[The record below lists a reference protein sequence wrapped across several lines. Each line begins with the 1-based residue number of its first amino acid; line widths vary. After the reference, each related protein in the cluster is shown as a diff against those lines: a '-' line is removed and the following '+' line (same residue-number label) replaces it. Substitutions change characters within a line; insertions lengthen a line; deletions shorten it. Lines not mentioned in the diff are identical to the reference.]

1 VDGLGEISPA
11 HLRGTLGSA
20 FLLTAVTGMLLAQVL
35 GLPPLLGSDDRWR
48 LVLLAVLP
56 PAALQILLLRHS
68 LLESP
73 RWLLL
78 RGRDEAARTTLAR
91 LRGCR
96 GGEVET
102 AELHQELASM
112 LPSPQGRPGGRRP
125 ASWPGG
131 GSSARL
137 LIDPSARRP
146 LVLCVGLMAVQQ
158 FSGINNVFNYSST
171 FLAQR
176 GLSQQE
182 CELVAL
188 LMNSVNV
195 FVVLLSTALMDRLG
209 RKPLLAASLGGM
221 AAASLLLTA
230 ALLLGSVP
238 LVVVAMV
245 LFVLTFGVGLGPVV
259 WLLPAELFP
268 TQLRASAIATTTVVN
283 WLANYVVGQLFL
295 PLASWLGPL
304 SFLPFAAVLAAG
316 LLLAFSL
323 PETRGRT
330 LEEIEA
336 YFAPRL
342 KRGHSIT
349 APLMP
354 AAAWRGA

>member
-1 VDGLGEISPA
+1 
-11 HLRGTLGSA
+11 
-20 FLLTAVTGMLLAQVL
+20 M
-35 GLPPLLGSDDRWR
+35 
-48 LVLLAVLP
+48 
-56 PAALQILLLRHS
+56 
-68 LLESP
+68 
-73 RWLLL
+73 
-78 RGRDEAARTTLAR
+78 
-91 LRGCR
+91 
-96 GGEVET
+96 
-102 AELHQELASM
+102 
-112 LPSPQGRPGGRRP
+112 
-125 ASWPGG
+125 
-131 GSSARL
+131 
-137 LIDPSARRP
+137 
-146 LVLCVGLMAVQQ
+146 
-158 FSGINNVFNYSST
+158 
-171 FLAQR
+171 
-176 GLSQQE
+176 
-182 CELVAL
+182 
-188 LMNSVNV
+188 
-195 FVVLLSTALMDRLG
+195 
-209 RKPLLAASLGGM
+209 
-221 AAASLLLTA
+221 
-230 ALLLGSVP
+230 P

-354 AAAWRGA
+354 AAAWLGA

>member
-1 VDGLGEISPA
+1 
-11 HLRGTLGSA
+11 
-20 FLLTAVTGMLLAQVL
+20 M
-35 GLPPLLGSDDRWR
+35 
-48 LVLLAVLP
+48 
-56 PAALQILLLRHS
+56 
-68 LLESP
+68 
-73 RWLLL
+73 
-78 RGRDEAARTTLAR
+78 
-91 LRGCR
+91 
-96 GGEVET
+96 
-102 AELHQELASM
+102 
-112 LPSPQGRPGGRRP
+112 
-125 ASWPGG
+125 
-131 GSSARL
+131 
-137 LIDPSARRP
+137 
-146 LVLCVGLMAVQQ
+146 
-158 FSGINNVFNYSST
+158 
-171 FLAQR
+171 
-176 GLSQQE
+176 
-182 CELVAL
+182 
-188 LMNSVNV
+188 
-195 FVVLLSTALMDRLG
+195 
-209 RKPLLAASLGGM
+209 
-221 AAASLLLTA
+221 
-230 ALLLGSVP
+230 P

-330 LEEIEA
+330 LEGIEA

>member
-1 VDGLGEISPA
+1 
-11 HLRGTLGSA
+11 
-20 FLLTAVTGMLLAQVL
+20 M
-35 GLPPLLGSDDRWR
+35 
-48 LVLLAVLP
+48 
-56 PAALQILLLRHS
+56 
-68 LLESP
+68 
-73 RWLLL
+73 
-78 RGRDEAARTTLAR
+78 
-91 LRGCR
+91 
-96 GGEVET
+96 
-102 AELHQELASM
+102 
-112 LPSPQGRPGGRRP
+112 
-125 ASWPGG
+125 
-131 GSSARL
+131 
-137 LIDPSARRP
+137 
-146 LVLCVGLMAVQQ
+146 
-158 FSGINNVFNYSST
+158 VF
-171 FLAQR
+171 
-176 GLSQQE
+176 
-182 CELVAL
+182 
-188 LMNSVNV
+188 
-195 FVVLLSTALMDRLG
+195 
-209 RKPLLAASLGGM
+209 
-221 AAASLLLTA
+221 
-230 ALLLGSVP
+230 
-238 LVVVAMV
+238 
-245 LFVLTFGVGLGPVV
+245 FVLTFGVGLGPVV